1 MMGGGLATVPR
12 QEPVDLPPPISMS
25 SIQAALPSTSDLFDI
40 HQVSAHTA
48 RSRKMFEEQR
58 ARDRSARLEK
68 EEQEKIRL
76 EQARKQAEE
85 REREKAERKQAEAER
100 KKREAQAAQERTQQA
115 AAAEQEAK
123 VKSKARVRAMVAA
136 AGRKQERTAEGY
148 VKCMI
153 DAFDGNA
160 KFADAFYL
168 KGRKSAVDNQNKALA
183 KALRFALKDS
193 LMAWTKKAVTNTLTG
208 TPNDEGF
215 LVTLDKVLAI
225 PDAGRCV
232 VVIVL
237 MLCRCVCALSDGCS
251 SLIFFTDP

>member
-1 MMGGGLATVPR
+1 MGMGTFASVA
-12 QEPVDLPPPISMS
+12 QHEPDMPLISMS
-25 SIQAALPSTSDLFDI
+25 SIQAVLPPTSNLFDI

-48 RSRKMFEEQR
+48 RSQKLLQEQR

-68 EEQEKIRL
+68 EEQERIKL
-76 EQARKQAEE
+76 EQARKQEEE
-85 REREKAERKQAEAER
+85 RKRAEAKRKQVEDER
-100 KKREAQAAQERTQQA
+100 RKQEERAAKERTKQA
-115 AAAEQEAK
+115 AAAEHEAS

-148 VKCMI
+148 VKRMI

-160 KFADAFYL
+160 KLADAFYL
-168 KGRKSAVDNQNKALA
+168 KGRKSAVDNQNKAMA

-215 LVTLDKVLAI
+215 MVTLDKVLAI

-232 VVIVL
+232 CFWGGDQ
-237 MLCRCVCALSDGCS
+237 CRRLLLFSASVSC
-251 SLIFFTDP
+251 IF